1 MWGPVTCVVE
11 LRRHLHQARD
21 EDGVGGG
28 ALRLAEGVE
37 DHLAVL
43 RLRLGVE
50 EPVEGCEV
58 WGVRCGV
65 WGVTQS
71 SLGVEEREQLHERLH
86 REHRPKVGHRRALLE
101 HVGHHPLQLRL
112 QLQVRLLRRD
122 ALHDVAQQLAH
133 LYMGI
138 WGVRSGVT

>member
-1 MWGPVTCVVE
+1 MWGHVACVVA

-37 DHLAVL
+37 HHLAVL
-43 RLRLGVE
+43 RLGLGVE
-50 EPVEGCEV
+50 V
-58 WGVRCGV
+58 
-65 WGVTQS
+65 
-71 SLGVEEREQLHERLH
+71 REQLHERLH
-86 REHRPKVGHRRALLE
+86 REHRPKVGHRPTLLE
-101 HVGHHPLQLRL
+101 HVGHHPLQLYL